1 VTIMRDDR
9 KELFRKWAAIF
20 ISALALLL
28 TCLTG
33 PVAFT
38 LRATMKD
45 LLREELVAYETV
57 AATDARWKAHQ
68 EYENEVL
75 KRWEHDLAAVR
86 ERSALGETNSFRHV
100 LEVNERLLS
109 LETKL
114 EQLIKQLQR
123 EGKSSGE

>member
-1 VTIMRDDR
+1 MTIMRDDR
-9 KELFRKWAAIF
+9 KELFRRWAAFF

-33 PVAFT
+33 PIAFT

-45 LLREELVAYETV
+45 LLRQELVAYETV
-57 AATDARWKAHQ
+57 AAADARWKAHQ

-86 ERSALGETNSFRHV
+86 EKSALGETNSFRHV
-100 LEVNERLLS
+100 LEFNDRLWS
-109 LETKL
+109 VETKL
-114 EQLIKQLQR
+114 EQLIKQHQR